1 MNEKRL
7 HNGNEVMKKEF
18 LDFVSKFRRAPK
30 AKEFTYENGFSY
42 TYGSY
47 RRRFGT
53 IRNMIQI
60 TDSEKFISED
70 ILKIAEKSKRS
81 QYSGYDNTRMAGQIR
96 KLLMEQPNAGHK
108 EVEALCGPLTRSV
121 RVTYYRIYQEMF
133 GTSGSLR
140 KAVNK

>member
-1 MNEKRL
+1 MR
-7 HNGNEVMKKEF
+7 
-18 LDFVSKFRRAPK
+18 
-30 AKEFTYENGFSY
+30 
-42 TYGSY
+42 
-47 RRRFGT
+47 T

-96 KLLMEQPNAGHK
+96 KLLMEQPDAGHK

-121 RVTYYRIYQEMF
+121 RVTYYRIYQELLKNLLLMVMEF
-133 GTSGSLR
+133 VMLFLYKVVHIIVLDVKILVHGNS
-140 KAVNK
+140 KKMY